1 MSSMVVRAP
10 PRRDISSA
18 AAATIRSRVARP
30 LGVSFSGAVVGIGAA
45 FYWSDRMRCV
55 GVRTDPSHQP
65 LVDLVMVF
73 SPLEPDENGV
83 STPKSD
89 APSAHPTLF
98 GVDTPFF

>member
-45 FYWSDRMRCV
+45 FYWSDRMRRV
-55 GVRTDPSHQP
+55 GGRTDQSHQP

-73 SPLEPDENGV
+73 SPLEPDEMECQLQNLMHRVPGR
-83 STPKSD
+83 
-89 APSAHPTLF
+89 LF
-98 GVDTPFF
+98 GVDTPFSG